1 MRAGSGQILDW
12 PFRRRR
18 NRRDMIPDPACLA
31 REEQAG
37 VLEQDIALP
46 EVSPK
51 GSRRKKPVEVTF
63 EDHPVERVD
72 RSRD

>member
-1 MRAGSGQILDW
+1 MRAGSRQVLDR
-12 PFRRRR
+12 PPRCRR
-18 NRRDMIPDPACLA
+18 NRLDVIPDPARLA
-31 REEQAG
+31 LEEPAG
-37 VLEQDIALP
+37 VLEQDIPLP

-51 GSRRKKPVEVTF
+51 GSRRKKPVEVTL